1 MHNAS
6 QDTVYHECVSEV
18 VRSVAQGYNGTV
30 MVYGQTGAGKT
41 YTMSGGTGNYKT
53 RGCIPRSI
61 QEIFAEVNSRPDQA
75 YTIRLSY
82 LEIYNEALYDLL
94 SPSGVVT
101 DGSNELQILEDSKG
115 GISVKGLTLAV
126 AGTEEE
132 AMNLFF
138 EGETNRAIAEHMMNS
153 SSSRSHCI
161 LTIYVESRSRV
172 ESADRVLS
180 SKLNLVDLAGSERV
194 TKTHSTGAILREA
207 MYINKSLSFL
217 EQCVNALSDRGRD
230 HVPFR
235 QSRLTHFLRYCVC
248 VCVCVGGWV
257 HTHTRTHTHTHTQH
271 RDSLGGNCMTV
282 MIANIWGEAAQLDE
296 TISTLSFATRMM
308 KVKSEVNVNVKI
320 DAHLLVKKYEQ
331 EIKELKQATHS
342 KKFSLYIYI

>member
-1 MHNAS
+1 LRIWIKIMHNAS
-6 QDTVYHECVSEV
+6 QDTVYHECVSEI

-126 AGTEEE
+126 ASTEEE

-248 VCVCVGGWV
+248 VCARVCVCV
-257 HTHTRTHTHTHTQH
+257 CVRVRVYRHAHTTQGFIRGQQH
-271 RDSLGGNCMTV
+271 DGDDRQHLGRGRAAGRDYFDLVVC
-282 MIANIWGEAAQLDE
+282 
-296 TISTLSFATRMM
+296 
-308 KVKSEVNVNVKI
+308 
-320 DAHLLVKKYEQ
+320 DAHDES
-331 EIKELKQATHS
+331 EERG
-342 KKFSLYIYI
+342 

>member
-6 QDTVYHECVSEV
+6 QDTVYHECVSEI

-82 LEIYNEALYDLL
+82 LEIYNESLYDLL

-235 QSRLTHFLRYCVC
+235 QSRLTHFLRSCGWVGGWVGVGVGVGVC
-248 VCVCVGGWV
+248 VCVCVHV
-257 HTHTRTHTHTHTQH
+257 RACVQTHTHNTGIH
-271 RDSLGGNCMTV
+271 
-282 MIANIWGEAAQLDE
+282 
-296 TISTLSFATRMM
+296 
-308 KVKSEVNVNVKI
+308 
-320 DAHLLVKKYEQ
+320 
-331 EIKELKQATHS
+331 
-342 KKFSLYIYI
+342 